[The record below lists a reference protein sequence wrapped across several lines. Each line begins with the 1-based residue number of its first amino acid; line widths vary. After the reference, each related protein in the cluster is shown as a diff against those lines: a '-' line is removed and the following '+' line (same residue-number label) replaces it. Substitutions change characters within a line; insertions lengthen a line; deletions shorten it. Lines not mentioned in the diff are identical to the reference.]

1 MQLEPNSLVI
11 DTQQIS
17 FNNVNKT
24 VISFKRISSDGK
36 VYKITKKDFE
46 KLKIAGL
53 KVIDLTTKTTFH

>member
-1 MQLEPNSLVI
+1 MKLEPNSLVI

-24 VISFKRISSDGK
+24 LISFKRISSDGK
-36 VYKITKKDFE
+36 VYKITKKNFE